1 MSSFDRTAGKN
12 LDEILASIRK
22 TLADEPP
29 HPEAKAKE
37 LNSLAETK
45 ATASVNHNG
54 SKSAANKI
62 DEDLADLLAG
72 GLGTPAPTPKDTPGA
87 ADQKDPLWFLRPSG
101 GRESQVLPLPADRVS
116 PSFEALADGP
126 AHPAPERSSLAP
138 QFVADNGSG
147 DGQASLAATG
157 LTSAPAQGNAALA
170 AASAPIE
177 SKPAAEAYPR
187 DAAAPAN
194 AAKEV
199 AGTSPLPEVAGLSA
213 AVKAPTPAPAAVTLA
228 PKADPAKPG
237 VMASAQAA
245 IGPSAAALK
254 PPGASQPQATTTA
267 PTPVRPAEP
276 GKPAAAP
283 AAAPLRA
290 ALGISVGSP
299 TKSAS
304 VSPRAT
310 VGNGA
315 ASTAMPP
322 AAASPP
328 DAASATTVPTTQTQA
343 LEQIIEQ
350 LLEPL
355 LRRWVEANL
364 PRLVDAA
371 IRAEVARALH
381 TKQLNGQ
388 DADRKV

>member
-1 MSSFDRTAGKN
+1 MSSFDKTAGKN

-22 TLADEPP
+22 TLADESP
-29 HPEAKAKE
+29 HPEANAGE
-37 LNSLAETK
+37 LNSLAEPK
-45 ATASVNHNG
+45 APASVNQNG
-54 SKSAANKI
+54 SRAPADKI

-72 GLGTPAPTPKDTPGA
+72 GLGTPAPAPKDTPGA

-116 PSFEALADGP
+116 PSFEAMVDGP
-126 AHPAPERSSLAP
+126 ANPVPERSSLVP
-138 QFVADNGSG
+138 VFVADTVSGNGQPSP
-147 DGQASLAATG
+147 AATG
-157 LTSAPAQGNAALA
+157 LTSPPAQGNSAPA

-177 SKPAAEAYPR
+177 TKPATKAPPQ

-194 AAKEV
+194 AAEEV
-199 AGTSPLPEVAGLSA
+199 AGSSPLPEVAGLSA
-213 AVKAPTPAPAAVTLA
+213 AAKAPTPAPTAATST
-228 PKADPAKPG
+228 PRADLAKPG
-237 VMASAQAA
+237 VTASGPAV
-245 IGPSAAALK
+245 IGPAAAPLK
-254 PPGASQPQATTTA
+254 PPGSTQPQAAATVPNPA
-267 PTPVRPAEP
+267 PPAEP

-283 AAAPLRA
+283 TGAPLRA
-290 ALGISVGSP
+290 ALGNGVGSP

-304 VSPRAT
+304 LTPRAIA
-310 VGNGA
+310 NGA

-328 DAASATTVPTTQTQA
+328 DAASATTVPTAQTQA

-355 LRRWVEANL
+355 LRRWVEGNL

-371 IRAEVARALH
+371 IRAEVARALD
-381 TKQLNGQ
+381 TKHLNGQ

>member
-1 MSSFDRTAGKN
+1 MSSFDKTAGKN

-22 TLADEPP
+22 TLADESP

-37 LNSLAETK
+37 INSLAEPK

-72 GLGTPAPTPKDTPGA
+72 GLATPAPTPKDTPGA

-126 AHPAPERSSLAP
+126 ANPAPERSSPAP
-138 QFVADNGSG
+138 LFVADNGSG

-157 LTSAPAQGNAALA
+157 LTSAPAQGNAAPA

-177 SKPAAEAYPR
+177 SKPAAEASPR

-199 AGTSPLPEVAGLSA
+199 AGSSPLPEVAGLSA
-213 AVKAPTPAPAAVTLA
+213 AVKAPTPAPTAATLA
-228 PKADPAKPG
+228 PKADLAKPG
-237 VMASAQAA
+237 LTASAPAA
-245 IGPSAAALK
+245 IGPGAAALK
-254 PPGASQPQATTTA
+254 PPAASQPQATTTA
-267 PTPVRPAEP
+267 PIPVRPAEP

-328 DAASATTVPTTQTQA
+328 NAASATTVPTTQTQA

-355 LRRWVEANL
+355 LSRWVEANL